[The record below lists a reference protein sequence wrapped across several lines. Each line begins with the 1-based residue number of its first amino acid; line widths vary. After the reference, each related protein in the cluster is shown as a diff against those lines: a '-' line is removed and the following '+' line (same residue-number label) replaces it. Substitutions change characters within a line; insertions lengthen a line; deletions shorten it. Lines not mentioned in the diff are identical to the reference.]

1 MKSRIFIMLIGLLA
15 ITSTQGQKWSQLSDE
30 EKLMKLKDFRA
41 DNQNYLKNTLGMNQ
55 TQMEDIDNV
64 NICFLS
70 TLDRIDRY
78 GKDQANKE
86 KYAKAIADS
95 RNAQLD
101 VIMGKDK
108 HKKYSDYIAEKLKKL
123 KAEGEKGKGK
133 GE

>member
-1 MKSRIFIMLIGLLA
+1 MKSRILLLLIGLVALTA
-15 ITSTQGQKWSQLSDE
+15 TQGQKWSQLSDE

-55 TQMEDIDNV
+55 TQMDDIDNV
-64 NICFLS
+64 NVCCLA

-78 GKDQANKE
+78 GKDQATKE
-86 KYAKAIADS
+86 KYAKAIADA

-108 HKKYSDYIAEKLKKL
+108 HKKYSDYIGEKLKKL
-123 KAEGEKGKGK
+123 KASEGK
-133 GE
+133 